1 MMNLRLFKTIGP
13 KALVFLSLW
22 TALVGGIVLDRLVFA
37 RIAGDAPAQLNY
49 KLISEAWD
57 LIAKEYVRREA
68 VQSQKL
74 TYGAI
79 GGMVNALGDTGH
91 SAFLTPDMA
100 HLEKHFLEGSF
111 TGIGVELRIKD
122 GHTVILAPI
131 EGSPAQRA
139 GLQSGDVIIKVGE
152 KDVVGLPL
160 EEIINDITGRSGT
173 TVSLTVLSPK
183 TGQARTV
190 SLVRAEII
198 VHNVT
203 WIRLPGSGL
212 ADIRIAGFSQGVT
225 DELRKALAEI
235 KKAGIKGAILDLRD
249 NPGGVF
255 KSTIAATS
263 QFLRSGDVALVRDNN
278 GVTMPVPVERGGL
291 APDLKLVVLVNGGT
305 ASAAEIMAGALQD
318 AHRARLVGEKTFGT
332 GTVLESFRLS
342 DGSALLLAIAEW
354 LTPDGRVIWHKGI
367 SPDVEVPLPAEI
379 DPLYP
384 ARIKDMTMVQ
394 IRESEDK
401 QLLRALELL
410 SVPGTGA

>member
-1 MMNLRLFKTIGP
+1 MMNLRVFKTIGP
-13 KALVFLSLW
+13 KALVFLSLL
-22 TALVGGIVLDRLVFA
+22 TALVGGIILDRLVFA
-37 RIAGDAPAQLNY
+37 RIAGDTPAMLDY

-68 VQSQKL
+68 VQSRKL

-122 GHTVILAPI
+122 GHAIILAPI

-139 GLQSGDVIIKVGE
+139 GLQSGDAIIRIGE

-173 TVSLTVLSPK
+173 TVTLTILSAK
-183 TGQARTV
+183 TGQTRTV

-203 WIRLPGSGL
+203 WTRLPGSGS

-235 KKAGIKGAILDLRD
+235 KKAGIKSAILDLRD

-255 KSTIAATS
+255 KTTIAATS
-263 QFLRSGDVALVRDNN
+263 QFLRSGDVALVRDNR
-278 GVTMPVPVERGGL
+278 GVTTAVPVERGGI
-291 APDLKLVVLVNGGT
+291 APDIKLVVLVNGGT

-318 AHRARLVGEKTFGT
+318 ARRAELVGEKTFGT
-332 GTVLESFRLS
+332 GTVLESFKLS

-367 SPDVEVPLPAEI
+367 TPDVEVPLPAEV

-384 ARIKDMTMVQ
+384 AKIKDMTMAQ
-394 IRESEDK
+394 IRTSEDK

-410 SVPGTGA
+410 NVPGAGS

>member
-1 MMNLRLFKTIGP
+1 MMNLRLFKTIGA

-22 TALVGGIVLDRLVFA
+22 TALAGGMVLDRLVFA
-37 RIAGDAPAQLNY
+37 RIVGDTPAPLNF

-57 LIAKEYVRREA
+57 LIAREYVRREA

-122 GHTVILAPI
+122 GHAVILAPI

-139 GLQSGDVIIKVGE
+139 GLKSGDVIIKVGE

-173 TVSLTVLSPK
+173 TISLTVLSPN
-183 TGQARTV
+183 TGQSRTV
-190 SLVRAEII
+190 SLVRAEIT

-203 WIRLPGSGL
+203 WTRLPGSGL

-225 DELRKALAEI
+225 DELRKALADI

-255 KSTIAATS
+255 KTTIAATS
-263 QFLRSGDVALVRDNN
+263 QFLRSGDVALVRDNR
-278 GVTMPVPVERGGL
+278 GVTTAVPVEHGGL
-291 APDLKLVVLVNGGT
+291 APDIKLVVLVNGGT

-318 AHRARLVGEKTFGT
+318 AHRAELVGEKTFGT
-332 GTVLESFRLS
+332 GTVLESFKLS

-367 SPDVEVPLPAEI
+367 TPDVEVPLPAEI
-379 DPLYP
+379 DPLFP
-384 ARIKDMTMVQ
+384 AKMKDMTMVQ
-394 IRESEDK
+394 VRASEDK

-410 SVPGTGA
+410 SAPGAGP